1 MSVLRNRRELYEI
14 NFPSCSAAQ
23 CRLVVIFYDAFCL
36 GTVEINVSTARFAP
50 TPMIRFYLKRLVSTS
65 RRCNILYT
73 ENTAFGSASLTSIR
87 SSYSSFKLFGS
98 FLTDNERELKVEIL
112 SHV

>member
-1 MSVLRNRRELYEI
+1 
-14 NFPSCSAAQ
+14 
-23 CRLVVIFYDAFCL
+23 
-36 GTVEINVSTARFAP
+36 
-50 TPMIRFYLKRLVSTS
+50 MIRFYLERLVSTS

-73 ENTAFGSASLTSIR
+73 ENTAFGSAFLTSIR
-87 SSYSSFKLFGS
+87 PSYPSFKLFGS

>member
-36 GTVEINVSTARFAP
+36 GTIEINVSTARFAP

-65 RRCNILYT
+65 RRCNRLYT
-73 ENTAFGSASLTSIR
+73 DNANFRDASLKSIR
-87 SSYSSFKLFGS
+87 SSYSSFKLFS
-98 FLTDNERELKVEIL
+98 PFLADNKRELKVEIL
-112 SHV
+112 SHI